1 MGRQRKMK
9 MEKDNRYIQK
19 ERENNMYTIDREIM
33 KQVHKGK
40 EINRICKRPFHE
52 WIPENNF
59 ILFFSS

>member
-40 EINRICKRPFHE
+40 EINRK
-52 WIPENNF
+52 
-59 ILFFSS
+59 

>member
-40 EINRICKRPFHE
+40 EINRKIRDKMKISRQRKRDKR
-52 WIPENNF
+52 
-59 ILFFSS
+59 